1 MPHLADVLVPPN
13 EEGTRATV
21 LRWCKEVGDTVVK
34 DEPLVELETDKV
46 TVEIPAPADG
56 TLIEVLKQ
64 VNAEVNP
71 DEVLARLSLG
81 GESTGR
87 QDTVSSAVTETPAG
101 TPAVSDARGAR
112 QPLSPAVRRLLEEHS
127 IAASDI
133 QGTGREGR
141 ITAQDVTRHAAD
153 EARKRAADAEPGPVP
168 ARAPARTP
176 ISPSGST
183 RVPHTA
189 IRRRVAEHMAR
200 SLSEAPHVTTVFEAD
215 LTRVLAHRARHAA
228 AFESRGARLTLT
240 AYFVSAC
247 VQALRAHREV
257 NATFH
262 PDALELHEDV
272 NIGVGTALGNKGLI
286 VPVIHRAQGLNLFGM
301 AQRLGRVVE
310 AARAGRL
317 SPEDVRGGTFTISNH
332 GVGGSLLAA
341 PIVINEPQVAI
352 LGVGKVERRVC
363 AVEID
368 GAEAISVR
376 SMCYLTLTIDHRA
389 LDAFQAN
396 AFLSSVVATL
406 EQWSAE
412 EQ

>member
-1 MPHLADVLVPPN
+1 MSRLADVLVPPN
-13 EEGTRATV
+13 GEGTRATV
-21 LRWCKEVGDTVVK
+21 LRWCKAVGDTVVK

-81 GESTGR
+81 SESTAP
-87 QDTVSSAVTETPAG
+87 QETASSTATEAPAG
-101 TPAVSDARGAR
+101 TPSLSDARDAR
-112 QPLSPAVRRLLEEHS
+112 MPLSPSVRRLLKEHS
-127 IAASDI
+127 IAAADI
-133 QGTGREGR
+133 EGTGRDGR
-141 ITAQDVTRHAAD
+141 ITAQDVTRHV
-153 EARKRAADAEPGPVP
+153 ADAGTK
-168 ARAPARTP
+168 RAPARSPARTP
-176 ISPSGST
+176 VSPSGST
-183 RVPHTA
+183 RLPHTA
-189 IRRRVAEHMAR
+189 IRRRVADHMAR
-200 SLSEAPHVTTVFEAD
+200 SLLEAPHVTTLFEAD
-215 LTRVLAHRARHAA
+215 LTRVLAHKARHAA
-228 AFESRGARLTLT
+228 EYESRGARLTLT

-247 VQALRAHREV
+247 VHALRAHREV

-286 VPVIHRAQGLNLFGM
+286 VPVIHRAQALNLFGM
-301 AQRLGRVVE
+301 AQRLGQMVE
-310 AARAGRL
+310 AARAGKL

-341 PIVINEPQVAI
+341 PIVINQPQVAI

-396 AFLSSVVATL
+396 AFLNSVVTTL
-406 EQWSAE
+406 EEWPADE
-412 EQ
+412 M